1 VYGLPEEGGSMSEYQ
16 ANYILGI
23 REQDRQELDLELQ
36 LVADNQ
42 TPDYIKAWEEKC
54 NESADQLNF

>member
-1 VYGLPEEGGSMSEYQ
+1 MSEYQ